1 MIIKPTGG
9 TFPASHERD
18 GPELTDLS
26 AGLVQK
32 YMFDCQKFS
41 AFCTGTA
48 TRPVWDRILNEV
60 SGNEELAAEFAMR
73 PQPYFDGQSI
83 VSHCTTLEGIKAV
96 EGFLTQIDY
105 GVYV

>member
-9 TFPASHERD
+9 TSPANYERD
-18 GPELTDLS
+18 GPGLTDLS

-32 YMFDCQKFS
+32 YVFDCQKFS
-41 AFCTGTA
+41 VFCTGTP

-83 VSHCTTLEGIKAV
+83 VSHCTTQEGIKAV